1 MERQSG
7 KKGHVLCFPESSP
20 DLIVQKLHLHEKEE
34 ENNKF
39 PKPHHARQ
47 SMDIILMGSLKQWEG
62 FTASKWNKIQPIQ
75 IRPHEVFVALK
86 ILKHINPLY
95 RDCVIDESPTMTKTL
110 TDIPNILMEDAK
122 KRLEK
127 QEKDEKLIEIE
138 RIVSKINET
147 NQVADELEDE
157 ANTEEEDDYNNFP
170 SSLVTHHNPIQDGKS
185 TAETI
190 VFDSMINSL
199 EETHPEDETKNVC
212 KL

>member
-1 MERQSG
+1 
-7 KKGHVLCFPESSP
+7 
-20 DLIVQKLHLHEKEE
+20 
-34 ENNKF
+34 
-39 PKPHHARQ
+39 
-47 SMDIILMGSLKQWEG
+47 
-62 FTASKWNKIQPIQ
+62 
-75 IRPHEVFVALK
+75 
-86 ILKHINPLY
+86 
-95 RDCVIDESPTMTKTL
+95 
-110 TDIPNILMEDAK
+110 MEDAK

-170 SSLVTHHNPIQDGKS
+170 SSLVTHHNPIQDEKS